1 MIWSWGLY
9 FCALGACLIHA
20 FFIRRMRLT
29 TQIRQATDSDNRPLR
44 DKQAAPPGVSV
55 IVCARN
61 EAARLDK
68 LIPIIL
74 DQSYPHFELLV
85 VDDHSSDNTQEV
97 LTHWNTK
104 DSRVRPVVF
113 RDQKDGHQGK
123 KHALT
128 FGIKQATHDLLLL
141 TDADC
146 IPGSRHWIEHMT
158 AVLQD
163 NYSIVLGYGGYFK
176 RVGVLN
182 ALIRFETV
190 LTAGLYLGQAI
201 AGHSYMGVGRN
212 LAYRKTFFRA
222 QNGFKSHLQIP
233 SGDDDLLVNHGTTAT
248 NTAVVLDPMA
258 FTWSLPKES
267 WRSLFRQK
275 RRHQSTA
282 HHYRNKTK
290 LMLGM
295 YSGSVLLFYLCIT
308 TLSLS
313 LPWNSLMFQALMA
326 LIILR
331 SLYLIIQLD
340 PVFKKF
346 QSTDLR
352 LWIPILEPLL
362 MFLQLI
368 IFVWNRFSKP
378 THWN

>member
-1 MIWSWGLY
+1 MIWSWGLL
-9 FCALGACLIHA
+9 FCALGACVIHA

-29 TQIRQATDSDNRPLR
+29 TNSGDKADVHDTMLNRAI
-44 DKQAAPPGVSV
+44 AAPPGVSV

-68 LIPIIL
+68 LIPVIL
-74 DQSYPHFELLV
+74 DQDYPDFELLII
-85 VDDHSSDNTQEV
+85 DDHSSDNTQEI
-97 LTHWNTK
+97 LAHWNNT
-104 DSRVRPVVF
+104 DPRVRGIVF
-113 RDQKDGHQGK
+113 NDQNVGHQGK

-128 FGIKQATHDLLLL
+128 FGINQATHDLLLL

-146 IPGSRHWIEHMT
+146 IPGSRHWIETMVEALEDH
-158 AVLQD
+158 
-163 NYSIVLGYGGYFK
+163 YSIVLGFGGYLK
-176 RVGVLN
+176 RAGVLN
-182 ALIRFETV
+182 ALIRFETN

-201 AGHSYMGVGRN
+201 AGNPYMGVGRN
-212 LAYRKTFFRA
+212 LAYRKAFFYA
-222 QNGFKSHLQIP
+222 QNGFESHQHIP
-233 SGDDDLLVNHGTTAT
+233 SGDDDLLINHGGRAA
-248 NTAVVLDPMA
+248 NTAVVLDPNA

-290 LMLGM
+290 LMLGI
-295 YSGSVLLFYLCIT
+295 YSGSVALFYLCLV
-308 TLSLS
+308 TLALY
-313 LPWNSLMFQALMA
+313 LPWNSSIFMA
-326 LIILR
+326 LLGLTIVR
-331 SLYLIIQLD
+331 SIYLIAQLSA
-340 PVFKKF
+340 VFKKF

-352 LWIPILEPLL
+352 PWILILEPLL